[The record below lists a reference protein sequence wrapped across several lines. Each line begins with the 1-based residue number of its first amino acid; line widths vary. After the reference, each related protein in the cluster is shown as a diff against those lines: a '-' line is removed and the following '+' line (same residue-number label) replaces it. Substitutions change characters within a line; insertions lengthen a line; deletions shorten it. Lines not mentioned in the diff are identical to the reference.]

1 MLYRIVYECGEQ
13 HYNAYELTYYYYST
27 SSFVVR
33 LATLEA
39 LQSRLCDLLG
49 VLYFWR
55 RDFYVFFERLFC
67 FYTPPHTLRAFR
79 TAIKRI
85 DDLAFGVFANRPW
98 AEDWKIRFKPPQ
110 FTPSFLH
117 YNIAETLRCSRS
129 DSTECRR
136 TISLAQAS
144 HFSPRHVYT
153 LPPLSRFRRQ
163 FDLRVLPSTLSLVTG
178 SALIPPNPNQPLY

>member
-39 LQSRLCDLLG
+39 LQSRSCDLLS

-110 FTPSFLH
+110 FTPSFLYYRSAEGPLPWHKPPTSRLDTSTRFYLFRGFEDNLIYVYCLVH
-117 YNIAETLRCSRS
+117 YRL
-129 DSTECRR
+129 
-136 TISLAQAS
+136 
-144 HFSPRHVYT
+144 
-153 LPPLSRFRRQ
+153 
-163 FDLRVLPSTLSLVTG
+163 
-178 SALIPPNPNQPLY
+178 